1 METIVLKIQK
11 WELEEFVDHLH
22 PDSIAEMWIRL
33 CDYHKYE
40 YLPFDMTEFIRM
52 LNANPNVA
60 GIELIEFP
68 RGINATDAVE
78 DYIKDY
84 ISE

>member
-1 METIVLKIQK
+1 MNTIVLKVQK
-11 WELEEFVDHLH
+11 WELEEFIDLLH

-33 CDYHKYE
+33 CDHNKYE
-40 YLPFDMTEFIRM
+40 YSPFNMTDFINM
-52 LNANPNVA
+52 LHANPNVA
-60 GIELIEFP
+60 GIELVEFE
-68 RGINATDAVE
+68 RGVNVTDNVE

>member
-1 METIVLKIQK
+1 MNAIVLKVQK
-11 WELEEFVDHLH
+11 WELEDFIDHLH
-22 PDSIAEMWIRL
+22 PDSIAEMWIKL

-40 YLPFDMTEFIRM
+40 YSPFSMTEFIRM

-60 GIELIEFP
+60 GIELVEFE
-68 RGINATDAVE
+68 REVNVTDNVE